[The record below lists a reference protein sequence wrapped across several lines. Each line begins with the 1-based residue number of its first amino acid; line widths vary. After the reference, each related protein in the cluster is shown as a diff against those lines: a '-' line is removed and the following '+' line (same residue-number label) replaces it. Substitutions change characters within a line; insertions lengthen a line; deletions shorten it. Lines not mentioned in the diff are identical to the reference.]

1 MLNFVRTYEL
11 LTSVVRRYMYIIS
24 LTRFH
29 PQSYPFFLVFLI
41 INLYKTLHTSCNFF
55 FCCWICCI
63 WKLCCLWFCW
73 SKCTGLNNHMSWPCY
88 ASSTNSKTLQ
98 SVDATFISIN
108 GLGYIVYMLI
118 QLCVYCI
125 TSISRV
131 HYFAFVRTLYIDAS
145 VPSF

>member
-29 PQSYPFFLVFLI
+29 PQSYPLFLVFLI

-88 ASSTNSKTLQ
+88 ANSKTLQ